1 MRSNSPAQHPPPSP
15 WTQLTAFAWPSLH
28 PLGEFIIKVL
38 SLKLDPITFL
48 LGVCLSY
55 CLHCSLYNLI
65 VPIKTTLLIIF
76 SMTKHEILG
85 TFAEFDKNFAF
96 SPSQKCN
103 GNFPFSIS
111 YYESKKKLWCVDVL
125 ISCKTYTICICLPNI
140 AEIILQL
147 IFACKKAR

>member
-1 MRSNSPAQHPPPSP
+1 MKIKTQQE
-15 WTQLTAFAWPSLH
+15 TQLSKVTLH
-28 PLGEFIIKVL
+28 FVFGHLSRKQTVLPLTQLATGIVTCLLRGKLKEV
-38 SLKLDPITFL
+38 KLDPITFL

-96 SPSQKCN
+96 SPSQTRN

-111 YYESKKKLWCVDVL
+111 YYESKKNFDASVDVL
-125 ISCKTYTICICLPNI
+125 ISCKT
-140 AEIILQL
+140 
-147 IFACKKAR
+147 